1 MKKRKAQIAGV
12 MLGGIIAVIIG
23 VALIPVFTSLIDDAQ
38 TIKSVLLEQ
47 KTNTAFNTTFNLDKD
62 DLVGGSIVVLNSTGG
77 SSSSVVDTLRD
88 NSEFILNEKSGVFK
102 VVNRTGTWNLS
113 YNYEPT
119 TYLDTSTGR
128 TVVKQITLMYAVA
141 LIVIT
146 LGSVGI
152 VLAKK

>member
-62 DLVGGSIVVLNSTGG
+62 DLVGGSIILLNSTGG

-128 TVVKQITLMYAVA
+128 TLVKQITLMYAVA

>member
-62 DLVGGSIVVLNSTGG
+62 DLVSGSIVVLNSTGG

>member
-23 VALIPVFTSLIDDAQ
+23 VAMIPVFTSLIDDAQ

-47 KTNTAFNTTFNLDKD
+47 KTNTAFNKTFNLDKD

-88 NSEFILNEKSGVFK
+88 NSEFVLNEKTGVFK

-128 TVVKQITLMYAVA
+128 TLVKQITLMYAVA

>member
-23 VALIPVFTSLIDDAQ
+23 VAMIPVFTSLIDDAQ

-128 TVVKQITLMYAVA
+128 TLVKQITLMYAVA

>member
-88 NSEFILNEKSGVFK
+88 NSEFVLNEKTGVFK

-128 TVVKQITLMYAVA
+128 TIVKQITLMYAVA

>member
-128 TVVKQITLMYAVA
+128 TLVKQITLMYAVA

>member
-23 VALIPVFTSLIDDAQ
+23 VAMIPVFTSLIDDAQ

-88 NSEFILNEKSGVFK
+88 NSEFVLNEKTGVFK

>member
-62 DLVGGSIVVLNSTGG
+62 DLVGGSIIVLNSTGG

-128 TVVKQITLMYAVA
+128 TLVKQITLMYAVA

>member
-88 NSEFILNEKSGVFK
+88 NSEFILNEKTGVFK

-128 TVVKQITLMYAVA
+128 TIVKQITLMYAVA

>member
-23 VALIPVFTSLIDDAQ
+23 VAMIPVFTSLIDDAQ

-47 KTNTAFNTTFNLDKD
+47 KTNTAFNMTFNLDKD
-62 DLVGGSIVVLNSTGG
+62 DLVGGSIIVLNSTGG
-77 SSSSVVDTLRD
+77 SSSSVIDTLRD

-128 TVVKQITLMYAVA
+128 TLVKQITLMYAVA

>member
-23 VALIPVFTSLIDDAQ
+23 VAMIPVFTSLIDDAQ